1 MKNFLILLIIPFLS
15 FGQVFTVDDNY
26 IQMYT
31 SSLEGEFSENTFL
44 NTLEETTITYEII
57 LDSLPLG
64 WDFQNCFPTC
74 NPINTYNIDPLSF
87 PSDSSIY
94 LNAHF
99 YPNSISG
106 EGLLL
111 MELSA
116 NHGTYLDT
124 VSWRAIAMP
133 EFTLNEYLN
142 KSTKI
147 KYITNISGQRISNL
161 KSEQIVI
168 VTYQNNQSK
177 LVYILK

>member
-1 MKNFLILLIIPFLS
+1 M
-15 FGQVFTVDDNY
+15 D
-26 IQMYT
+26 
-31 SSLEGEFSENTFL
+31 FL
-44 NTLEETTITYEII
+44 N
-57 LDSLPLG
+57 
-64 WDFQNCFPTC
+64 CFFTC
-74 NPINTYNIDPLSF
+74 NPINTYNIDPISF

-106 EGLLL
+106 EALLV

-124 VSWRAIAMP
+124 VSWRAVAMP
-133 EFTLNEYLN
+133 EFTLNEHLN

-147 KYITNISGQRISNL
+147 KHITNTSGQRITTL
-161 KSEQIVI
+161 QSEQIVI